1 MVAIIKTGSSIR
13 RTFYYN
19 ENKVTEGVAT
29 LIMAGN
35 YPIEIEKLSENQ
47 RLNMLLKTAEM
58 NQLVKTNSVHI
69 SLNFAPGEQIDTAK
83 MKAIAAEYL
92 DKIGFGDQPYL
103 VYRHEDA
110 GHPHLHIA
118 TVKVRL
124 DGTRVETQNIGKD
137 LSEPARIALE
147 KKYNLVKAEDHK
159 QQLFSIKPVDVHKV
173 LYGQTDTRRAI
184 ANVLGKVV
192 DGYKYTS
199 LPELNAVLRLYNV
212 EAYRGSEE
220 SRVFKNK
227 GLMYRVLDQNGNSV
241 GVPIKASLFHG
252 SPTLQALEKKYLR
265 NDVGRQQYKD
275 RLKNNIDFTLRNADS
290 DLKIFAE
297 KMLGQ
302 GIHVIARQGAG
313 GGIYGVTYI
322 DIKTKCVFNGS
333 DLGRNYSAAGIIER
347 LHGDPEMLQRQ
358 SRMHTEFPDSANGN
372 QEKINRERA
381 SEQLSPE
388 RSAGKLMPLLDLV
401 TQYEYA
407 ANGLPNVWK
416 KKKRKK
422 GRRL

>member
-19 ENKVTEGVAT
+19 ENKVKEGVAT

-35 YPIEIEKLSENQ
+35 YPIEMEKLSENQ
-47 RLNMLLKTAEM
+47 RLNMLLRTAEM
-58 NQLVKTNSVHI
+58 NQLVKSNSIHI
-69 SLNFAPGEQIDTAK
+69 SLNFAPGEQIDPAK
-83 MKAIAAEYL
+83 MKAIAAEYME
-92 DKIGFGDQPYL
+92 KIGFGDQPYL

-110 GHPHLHIA
+110 GHPHIHIA

-124 DGTRVETQNIGKD
+124 DGTRVETQNIGKE

-199 LPELNAVLRLYNV
+199 LSELNAVLRLYNV

-220 SRVFKNK
+220 SRTFKNK
-227 GLMYRVLDQNGNSV
+227 GLLYRVLDQKGNPV

-275 RLKNNIDFTLRNADS
+275 RIKNNIDFNLKNADGN
-290 DLKIFAE
+290 LKIFAE

-302 GIHVIARQGAG
+302 GVHVISRQGEG
-313 GGIYGVTYI
+313 GRIYGMTYI

-333 DLGRNYSAAGIIER
+333 DLGRKYSASGIIER
-347 LHGDPEMLQRQ
+347 LIGDPEMLQGQ
-358 SRMHTEFPDSANGN
+358 SRTLTKIQDAFNGN
-372 QEKINRERA
+372 QENSNTEKANELIN
-381 SEQLSPE
+381 PE
-388 RSAGKLMPLLDLV
+388 NSTGKLMPLLDLV

>member
-1 MVAIIKTGSSIR
+1 M
-13 RTFYYN
+13 FHYN
-19 ENKVTEGVAT
+19 ENKINEGVAS
-29 LIMAGN
+29 LLMAGN
-35 YPIEIEKLSENQ
+35 YPFAMDDMTEFH
-47 RLNMLLKTAEM
+47 RLNVLLKQVELNSTVAR
-58 NQLVKTNSVHI
+58 NSVHI
-69 SLNFAPGEQIDTAK
+69 SLNFAPDEILSDEK
-83 MKAIAAEYL
+83 MQSIATDYMQR
-92 DKIGFGDQPYL
+92 IGFGGQPYL
-103 VYRHEDA
+103 VYRHYDS

-118 TVKVRL
+118 TVKIRS
-124 DGTRVETQNIGKD
+124 DGSRMDLNNIGKR

-147 KKYNLVKAEDHK
+147 KEYSLVKAEDHK

-173 LYGQTDTRRAI
+173 IYGKTDTRRAI

-199 LPELNAVLRLYNV
+199 LPELNTILRLYNV
-212 EAYRGSEE
+212 EAFKGSED
-220 SRVFKNK
+220 SRTYKNK
-227 GLMYRVLDQNGNSV
+227 GLLYRVLDKEGNPI
-241 GVPIKASLFHG
+241 GVPIKASLFHN
-252 SPTLQALEKKYLR
+252 SPTLANLEKKYLR
-265 NDVGRQQYKD
+265 NDVARQQYKD
-275 RLKNNIDFTLRNADS
+275 RLKNNIDFTLRNADG

-302 GIHVIARQGAG
+302 GIHVIARQGEG
-313 GGIYGVTYI
+313 ERIYGMTYV

-347 LHGDPEMLQRQ
+347 LLGDPEMLQGQ
-358 SRMHTEFPDSANGN
+358 SRMVTKIPDAGSRN
-372 QEKINRERA
+372 QEKINTEKA
-381 SEQLSPE
+381 SGLLIPE
-388 RSAGKLMPLLDLV
+388 HPAGKLMTLMDLV